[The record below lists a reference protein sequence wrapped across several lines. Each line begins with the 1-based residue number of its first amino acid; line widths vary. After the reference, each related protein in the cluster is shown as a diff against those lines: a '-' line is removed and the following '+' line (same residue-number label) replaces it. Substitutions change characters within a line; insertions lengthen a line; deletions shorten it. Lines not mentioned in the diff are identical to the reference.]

1 MRALAFFMIALLALS
16 TLSTASIVSR
26 RVVVAPKEY
35 GKDLRELIEA
45 QDLGLEFVLQGY
57 EDCVWK
63 LTRDNMAEV
72 KKTLLSLEDVKSI
85 YETHMSTH
93 MSRMGPTTKGEL

>member
-1 MRALAFFMIALLALS
+1 MKALAFFMIALLALS
-16 TLSTASIVSR
+16 TASIISQ

-63 LTRDNMAEV
+63 LTRDNMVEV
-72 KKTLLSLEDVKSI
+72 KEILLSLEDVKSVD
-85 YETHMSTH
+85 EDHMSTH
-93 MSRMGPTTKGEL
+93 MTKKEL